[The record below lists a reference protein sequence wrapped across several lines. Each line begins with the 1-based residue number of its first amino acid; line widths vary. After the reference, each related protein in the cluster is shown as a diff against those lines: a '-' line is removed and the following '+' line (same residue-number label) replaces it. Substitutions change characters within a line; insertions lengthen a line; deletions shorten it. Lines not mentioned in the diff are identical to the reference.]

1 LIPLLLDTGA
11 LVLFAEGEDMTV
23 EAAKALD
30 QAAEEGALI
39 FVSPVSGWEIGFL
52 AASDRLTMSMDPAAW
67 FDKLASMTGIG
78 LAEISVRVLIASST
92 LPGSPPRDLVDR
104 ILVATAR
111 ENGYRLVTRDKGL
124 LTYAEQGH
132 VPALAC

>member
-1 LIPLLLDTGA
+1 MIPLLLDTGA
-11 LVLFAEGEDMTV
+11 LVLFAEGEDMSV

-30 QAAEEGALI
+30 QAAEEGTPV

-67 FDKLASMTGIG
+67 FDKLASIPGVG

-124 LTYAEQGH
+124 LAYAEQGH
-132 VPALAC
+132 VPALGC

>member
-1 LIPLLLDTGA
+1 LIPLLLDTCA
-11 LVLFAEGEDMTV
+11 LVFLAEGEAMSK
-23 EAAKALD
+23 EAIEALD
-30 QAAEEGALI
+30 QAAEDGNLV

-52 AASDRLTMSMDPAAW
+52 AGRGRLTMSMDPTAW
-67 FDKLASMTGIG
+67 FNKLASVSGMG
-78 LAEISVRVLIASST
+78 LAEVSVPILIASSF

-111 ENGYRLVTRDKGL
+111 ENGYRLVTRDKAL
-124 LTYAEQGH
+124 LAYAEQGH